1 MVAAK
6 LAAAFA
12 LIPVADAFLAPSLR
26 ATAVQEVKPVV
37 TEAQPSQ
44 WGVGSNGVA
53 AVAACAVAAGVVARG
68 VRPVRR
74 TAAKSVTAMQ
84 AEDEVKMSAA
94 VPYLTYPERLEG
106 WVGGEKGFDPLR
118 TSDIIDVYWLREAEL
133 KHGRI
138 CMLATLGWISV
149 DVGARFPAEMFQ
161 GVGAIEAHNKMVE
174 AGVMQQMLS
183 IVGVCELFSLYL
195 IKEGLLGRIQRK
207 AGDYFIGKNFL
218 PKEPEKAT
226 DMQLKELENG
236 RLAML
241 AFSGIVTQ
249 ANLFPESHF
258 PYF

>member
-12 LIPVADAFLAPSLR
+12 LIPAAEAFVAPSLR
-26 ATAVQEVKPVV
+26 STGVQEVNPVV

-44 WGVGSNGVA
+44 WGAQCNGA
-53 AVAACAVAAGVVARG
+53 AALAACAVVAGVAARG
-68 VRPVRR
+68 VRPVKR
-74 TAAKSVTAMQ
+74 TSKSVTALQ
-84 AEDEVKMSAA
+84 AETEEVKMSAA
-94 VPYLTYPERLEG
+94 VPYLPYPERLEG

-133 KHGRI
+133 KHGRV

-161 GVGAIEAHNKMVE
+161 GIGPIEAHNRMVE

-226 DMQLKELENG
+226 DMQLKEIENG

-258 PYF
+258 PYL